1 MLIQHFLVVLVPLI
15 TPAFSASSGEDSR
28 YFLLKGRVLSGED
41 QLIENKPIR
50 NKVKDNNNIS
60 MWLAIGLKFCKI
72 ESRFLFLAISKEFK
86 FQIDVF

>member
-28 YFLLKGRVLSGED
+28 YFLLKGRVLSGD
-41 QLIENKPIR
+41 NQLIENKPIR

-60 MWLAIGLKFCKI
+60 VWLAIGLKFYKI
-72 ESRFLFLAISKEFK
+72 ESGFLFLAISNECL
-86 FQIDVF
+86 

>member
-1 MLIQHFLVVLVPLI
+1 MLIKHFLVVLIPLI
-15 TPAFSASSGEDSR
+15 TPAFSASSTEDSR

-60 MWLAIGLKFCKI
+60 MWLAIGLNF
-72 ESRFLFLAISKEFK
+72 
-86 FQIDVF
+86 